1 MQSAFTTTG
10 SEEIQV
16 KCSSTTKIKVKALDV
31 MLGLFRELEHS
42 STEEITIEALDF
54 KVASAYI
61 IPIIKKQMDSSKNDK
76 IIKLAIA

>member
-1 MQSAFTTTG
+1 
-10 SEEIQV
+10 
-16 KCSSTTKIKVKALDV
+16 